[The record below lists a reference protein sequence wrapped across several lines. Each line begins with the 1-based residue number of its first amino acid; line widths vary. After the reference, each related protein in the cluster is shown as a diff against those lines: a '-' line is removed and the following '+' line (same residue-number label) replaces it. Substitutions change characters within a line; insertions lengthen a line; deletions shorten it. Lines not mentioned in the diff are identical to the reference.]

1 MGAYRNTRL
10 LGTVETHRK
19 YSFYRKDLVA
29 VDAPTGRTANRYAE
43 LHVQRLQV
51 RRKDYIGQE
60 GV

>member
-1 MGAYRNTRL
+1 MGACRSTWL

-19 YSFYRKDLVA
+19 RSIGKTDLVA